1 MIPIFGLRPK
11 IESHLHLLSALR
23 SLERGEC
30 SSFFGQSPK
39 NEPTLLFLRA
49 KRAIGVLLAYY
60 TTPFTHL
67 KTHFN
72 MKQVRCLLSLLCAIL
87 TLSVFGQTIDFDKVE
102 TKDPNAP
109 FFKEPQDYRTLGI
122 DVGVSYQTSDVR
134 SVWGGWG
141 IGLTYEKNM
150 VHQEG
155 GAFDLGVRGRL
166 MYANSKG
173 YDNRATVGVRDNP
186 VLAYQSDA
194 SYFANYLTHQGELAA
209 EGVLTFNKLR
219 EKVGVYATLFG
230 GIGIVGYDVRLDQL
244 DANGAKYNYKSLGA
258 TPTVAEVRAFHD
270 GNFETSRLGGD
281 TLTGTGF
288 MPSIGGE
295 LGFQVSPKFMIVL
308 GHKWMFTQTD
318 LFDGKEYINN
328 VDKGV
333 RKDFHQY
340 TSLQLKWILGKRK
353 PKQEY
358 PQQQQP
364 TTTYPTQT
372 TPTQTNPTQTTPTQ
386 PSVKLPVVRFIA
398 PNSNLE
404 TERERLPIVV
414 KIDNVSDYPSVNLTI
429 NGRDNRDF
437 ALRNGELTSDVLLQE
452 GKNTINVWARNAA
465 GSSSDN
471 VTITLRRLGTTP
483 TIPTTPTTTTPTTT
497 TPTRTTP
504 APTTTVRPSV
514 QISSIGNLTNDNFG
528 GCKTNIEARVDNVS
542 NRNDI
547 RLTIN
552 GRAVSNFNFDNNTKI
567 LRGSLSLAS
576 GSNRIIITA
585 KNDAGNSS
593 DERTVS
599 CVQERPR
606 VDAPT
611 VRISSPANNA
621 RVSENTVSV
630 EAKVS
635 GVTNRNGVKV
645 YINGAEDRNFSFDV
659 SNQTVRTT
667 ANVRTGQNTIVV
679 RAQNETSNAESR
691 VNVIKRAAIELP
703 PPPPV
708 KTPPTVVITNP
719 VNGSLTMTPS
729 VNLVANAENVVESR
743 VSVLLNGQA
752 VPFTLSGRQIR
763 AALNLPKG
771 ESTVTVRA
779 TNNDGVAEK
788 SIKITYE
795 KKKQSPDA
803 PATDNKTSTD
813 VGGDTELPTPTVAN
827 FNATQPVIDPFD
839 PKPAVSVVT
848 ATIANVKN
856 TGQIE
861 LYVNGAQQ
869 TNFTFDAATQQLRWS
884 FQPKGGVSYTF
895 NIVAKNST
903 GRTSKTEVVKF

>member
-1 MIPIFGLRPK
+1 
-11 IESHLHLLSALR
+11 
-23 SLERGEC
+23 
-30 SSFFGQSPK
+30 
-39 NEPTLLFLRA
+39 
-49 KRAIGVLLAYY
+49 
-60 TTPFTHL
+60 
-67 KTHFN
+67 
-72 MKQVRCLLSLLCAIL
+72 MKQVRRLLPLILAVL
-87 TLSVFGQTIDFDKVE
+87 TLSIFGQTIDFDKVE

-134 SVWGGWG
+134 PVWGGWG
-141 IGLTYEKNM
+141 FGLTYEKNM
-150 VHQEG
+150 VHEAG
-155 GAFDLGVRGRL
+155 GAFDLGIRGRL
-166 MYANSKG
+166 MYANSRG

-186 VLAYQSDA
+186 VPAYKSDA
-194 SYFANYLTHQGELAA
+194 SYFANFWTSQGELAA
-209 EGVLTFNKLR
+209 EGVITFNKLR
-219 EKVGVYATLFG
+219 EKTGVYATLFG
-230 GIGIVGYDVRLDQL
+230 GIGLVGYDVRLDQL
-244 DANGAKYNYKSLGA
+244 DANGAKYDYKSLGA
-258 TPTVAEVRAFHD
+258 TPTVADVRAFHD

-281 TLTGTGF
+281 TLTGTGT

-340 TSLQLKWILGKRK
+340 TNIQLKWILGKRK

-358 PQQQQP
+358 PQQQTP

-372 TPTQTNPTQTTPTQ
+372 TPQPI
-386 PSVKLPVVRFIA
+386 PSVNLPVVRFIA

-414 KIDNVSDYPSVNLTI
+414 KIEHVSDYPSVNLTV

-437 ALRNGELTSDVLLQE
+437 ALRNGELTSDILLQE

-471 VTITLRRLGTTP
+471 VTITLVRSGTNTTP
-483 TIPTTPTTTTPTTT
+483 TTTTPTTPTTTTPTTT
-497 TPTRTTP
+497 
-504 APTTTVRPSV
+504 ARPSV

-528 GCKTNIEARVDNVS
+528 GCRTNIEARVDNVVS
-542 NRNDI
+542 RNDI

-552 GRAVSNFNFDNNTKI
+552 GRNVSNFNFDNNTKI
-567 LRGSLSLAS
+567 LRGALSLAS

-585 KNDAGNSS
+585 KNAGGNSS

-599 CVQERPR
+599 CVIEKPR
-606 VDAPT
+606 MNAPT
-611 VRISSPANNA
+611 VQILSPLNNA
-621 RVSENTVSV
+621 RIAENTVNV

-635 GVTNRNGVKV
+635 NVADRNGVKV
-645 YINGAEDRNFSFDV
+645 YVNNVEDRGFTFDV
-659 SNQTVRTT
+659 YSQTVRTT
-667 ANVRTGQNTIVV
+667 ANVREGQNTIVV
-679 RAQNETSNAESR
+679 RAQNETSNAEGR
-691 VNVIKRAAIELP
+691 VNVSKRSKVIVP
-703 PPPPV
+703 PTPPV
-708 KTPPTVVITNP
+708 KTAPTPVSTPPTVVITNP
-719 VNGSLTMTPS
+719 VNGSLTTTPS
-729 VNLVANAENVVESR
+729 VNLIANAENVVESQ

-752 VPFTLSGRQIR
+752 VPFTLSGRQVQ
-763 AALNLPKG
+763 AALNLPRG
-771 ESTVTVRA
+771 VNTVTVRA
-779 TNNDGVAEK
+779 ENNDGTAEK
-788 SIKITYE
+788 SINITYE
-795 KKKQSPDA
+795 KKKQLPDE
-803 PATDNKTSTD
+803 PTT
-813 VGGDTELPTPTVAN
+813 GGKVPTEIGDDTELPAPTVSN

-848 ATIANVKN
+848 ATVSNIKN
-856 TGQIE
+856 AGQIE
-861 LYVNGAQQ
+861 FYVNGAQQ
-869 TNFTFDAATQQLRWS
+869 TNFTYDAETQQMRWT
-884 FQPKGGVSYTF
+884 FQPKGGTSYTF

>member
-1 MIPIFGLRPK
+1 MKLFHR
-11 IESHLHLLSALR
+11 LL
-23 SLERGEC
+23 
-30 SSFFGQSPK
+30 P
-39 NEPTLLFLRA
+39 LLFA
-49 KRAIGVLLAYY
+49 V
-60 TTPFTHL
+60 
-67 KTHFN
+67 
-72 MKQVRCLLSLLCAIL
+72 L

-109 FFKEPQDYRTLGI
+109 FFKEPQDYRTLGV

-134 SVWGGWG
+134 PVWGGWG

-150 VHQEG
+150 VHEEG
-155 GAFDLGVRGRL
+155 GAFDLGIRGRL
-166 MYANSKG
+166 MYANSRG
-173 YDNRATVGVRDNP
+173 YDNRATIGVRDNP
-186 VLAYQSDA
+186 VPAYKSDA
-194 SYFANYLTHQGELAA
+194 SYFANYLTHQGELAG
-209 EGVLTFNKLR
+209 EGVITFNKLR
-219 EKVGVYATLFG
+219 EKTGIYATLFG

-244 DANGAKYNYKSLGA
+244 DASGKKYDYKSLGA
-258 TPTVAEVRAFHD
+258 TPTIADIRAFND

-288 MPSIGGE
+288 MPSVGGE

-340 TSLQLKWILGKRK
+340 THIQLKWILGKRK

-372 TPTQTNPTQTTPTQ
+372 NPTQTTPTQ
-386 PSVKLPVVRFIA
+386 TTVKLPIVRFTA

-437 ALRNGELTSDVLLQE
+437 ALRNGELTSDILLQE

-471 VTITLRRLGTTP
+471 VTITLVRSGTTTP
-483 TIPTTPTTTTPTTT
+483 TTTTTTTTPTTTTPTTT
-497 TPTRTTP
+497 TPT
-504 APTTTVRPSV
+504 TTVKPSV
-514 QISSIGNLTNDNFG
+514 QISSIGNLINDNFG
-528 GCKTNIEARVDNVS
+528 GCRTNIEARVDNVNS
-542 NRNDI
+542 RNDI
-547 RLTIN
+547 RLTVN
-552 GRAVSNFNFDNNTKI
+552 GRNSSFNFDNNTKI
-567 LRGSLSLAS
+567 LRGPLSLAS

-585 KNDAGNSS
+585 TNNGGNSS

-599 CVQERPR
+599 CVIEQPR
-606 VDAPT
+606 VNAPT
-611 VRISSPANNA
+611 VQILSPSNNA
-621 RVSENTVSV
+621 RVSENTVNI
-630 EAKVS
+630 EARVS
-635 GVTNRNGVKV
+635 NVADRNGIKV
-645 YINGAEDRNFSFDV
+645 YINGAEDRNFTFDAN
-659 SNQTVRTT
+659 SQTVRTT
-667 ANVRTGQNTIVV
+667 ANVRVGQNTIVV
-679 RAQNETSNAESR
+679 RAQNETSNAEGR
-691 VNVIKRAAIELP
+691 VNVSKRAIIVP
-703 PPPPV
+703 PPPPPA

-719 VNGSLTMTPS
+719 VSGSRTTNPS
-729 VNLVANAENVVESR
+729 VNLVANAENVVESQ

-752 VPFTLSGRQIR
+752 VPFTLSGREIQ

-779 TNNDGVAEK
+779 ENNDGTAEK
-788 SIKITYE
+788 SISVTYE
-795 KKKQSPDA
+795 KKKQLPDA
-803 PATDNKTSTD
+803 PTAGDKIPTEIST
-813 VGGDTELPTPTVAN
+813 DTELPAPTIAN

-839 PKPAVSVVT
+839 PKPAVSAVT
-848 ATIANVKN
+848 ATIGNIQNA
-856 TGQIE
+856 GQIE

-869 TNFTFDAATQQLRWS
+869 TDFTYNAETQQMRWT

-895 NIVAKNST
+895 NIVAKNAT